1 MRTCFIPKEDR
12 EFFKQLKLTTYADF
26 ADLRGEVVSN
36 PGKPPVYRITL
47 GNDAEKRTFYLKTK
61 SGGSYKA
68 LFKRIRR
75 GVGLHGDAYI
85 ENAQVKRYEQ
95 AGIPVMRIA
104 AWGEEYSF
112 GRPVEGFL
120 LTAETE
126 GERLDRFVKQC
137 TDQEKEQAFLRY
149 GKLIAQMH
157 NNGIR
162 ETLRIQDIICANREN
177 LTLTV
182 IDREHGTPKSK
193 KLSDHDRIN
202 GLART
207 YLKNLSAMN
216 AKTPLLME
224 LQFLLDGYLGQTP
237 GSGVV
242 LDNLE
247 TDLHLEIASVAQR
260 KRKFNKHK
268 WVTEHLSL

>member
-12 EFFKQLKLTTYADF
+12 EFFKKLKLTTYADF
-26 ADLRGEVVSN
+26 AGLRGEAVSN

-47 GNDAEKRTFYLKTK
+47 ENDAEKRTFYLKTK

-68 LFKRIRR
+68 LLKKIRR

-95 AGIPVMRIA
+95 AGIPVMHIA
-104 AWGEEYSF
+104 AWGEKYSF
-112 GRPVEGFL
+112 GRPIEGFL
-120 LTAETE
+120 LATETE
-126 GERLDRFVKQC
+126 GERLDRFVEQC
-137 TDQEKEQAFLRY
+137 TTTEKEQAFLRY
-149 GKLIAQMH
+149 GEIIAQMH
-157 NNGIR
+157 NNGIS
-162 ETLRIQDIICANREN
+162 ETLRIQDIICANRKH

-182 IDREHGTPKSK
+182 IDREHGTPKPK

-202 GLART
+202 GLARI
-207 YLKNLSAMN
+207 YLKNLSAVD
-216 AKTPLLME
+216 AKNPMLME
-224 LQFLLDGYLGQTP
+224 LQFLLEGYLGQTP

-247 TDLHLEIASVAQR
+247 TDLHLEIASVTQG

-268 WVTEHLSL
+268 WVTEHLSI